1 MIERILPPA
10 VASSHEYADVLDAEL
25 YPEELTVAAR
35 QSAPRRGAFTTGR
48 HCARRAL
55 HGLGVAAG
63 PLPVGAAGEPLW
75 PAGVAG
81 AITHCDGY
89 RAAAAART
97 TEVASLGIDA
107 EPHAPLSAGVLAA
120 VALPHERDQL
130 RVLARA
136 RPALHWDKV
145 LFSAKE
151 SVYKAWF
158 PLTGRWLDFAQATVR
173 FAPAGAPEVDAHTGR
188 FSARL
193 LVAGPRI
200 GHRRLST
207 LEGRWLVAAGLVM
220 TAVTV

>member
-1 MIERILPPA
+1 MIERILPLA
-10 VASSHEYADVLDAEL
+10 VASSYEYADVLDAEL
-25 YPEELTVAAR
+25 YPEELTAAAD
-35 QSAPRRGAFTTGR
+35 QSARRRGAFTTGR

-55 HGLGVAAG
+55 RSLGVAAG
-63 PLPVGAAGEPLW
+63 PVPVGAVGEPLW
-75 PAGVAG
+75 PSGIAG

-97 TEVASLGIDA
+97 AEVASLGIDA
-107 EPHAPLSAGVLAA
+107 EPHAPLSASVLAA

-145 LFSAKE
+145 LFSTKE

-158 PLTGRWLDFAQATVR
+158 PLTGRWLDFAQASVR
-173 FAPAGAPEVDAHTGR
+173 FTPVSAPDADTGH

-193 LVAGPRI
+193 LVPGPRV
-200 GHRRLST
+200 GHRCLST
-207 LEGRWLVAAGLVM
+207 LEGRWLVAAGLVL
-220 TAVTV
+220 TTVTV

>member
-10 VASSHEYADVLDAEL
+10 VASSYEYADVLDAEL
-25 YPEELTVAAR
+25 YPEELTVAAH
-35 QSAPRRGAFTTGR
+35 QSALRRGAFTTGR

-55 HGLGVAAG
+55 GRLGVAAG
-63 PLPVGAAGEPLW
+63 PVPVGEAGEPLW
-75 PAGVAG
+75 PSGVAG

-97 TEVASLGIDA
+97 AEVASLGIDA
-107 EPHAPLSAGVLAA
+107 EPHAPLPAGVLAA
-120 VALPHERDQL
+120 IALPHERDQL
-130 RVLARA
+130 RALARA

-158 PLTGRWLDFAQATVR
+158 PLTGRWLDFTQAAIG
-173 FAPAGAPEVDAHTGR
+173 FAPADSQDAETGR

-193 LVAGPRI
+193 LVPGPRI

-207 LEGRWLVAAGLVM
+207 LEGCWLVAGGLVI
-220 TAVTV
+220 TTVTV